1 MFGQLILQLT
11 KKMNWQ
17 IFEEVTSYIKQ
28 NYKDISI
35 RKLTDRFSFNED
47 YFNRL
52 LKSKTG
58 MTFTEYVQTIRLKE
72 AEHLLLNTN
81 FTIDEIVSMV
91 GYQNKGCFYKIFYE
105 KYKITLGKFRNVILS
120 YKLE

>member
-17 IFEEVTSYIKQ
+17 IFEEITSYIKQ

-58 MTFTEYVQTIRLKE
+58 IVNDTIR
-72 AEHLLLNTN
+72 
-81 FTIDEIVSMV
+81 M
-91 GYQNKGCFYKIFYE
+91 
-105 KYKITLGKFRNVILS
+105 
-120 YKLE
+120 